1 MTYAR
6 DLAHQRPDEIALRD
20 RVQALTWSQVD
31 ARLTDAALA
40 LQQCDLGPARRVAVL
55 ARNSVDTLLAYVSC
69 TLAGTS
75 AVAVNSHLT
84 APETAFILQDSG
96 AVLVLCDTDTAKVAV
111 DAARIAGIDDVIAW
125 GSGDLPAGATPW
137 ERWATGG
144 GEPRT
149 DVRPSRTL
157 VYTSGTTGRPKGV
170 ELPMTSWVGG
180 ENIEE
185 HLERLKSNR
194 MVAFGRHLVVGP
206 LYHSGPL
213 TGSRLVAG
221 GTPVTILQKFD
232 AEELLQT
239 IERDGIGSTIMVPT
253 HFQRL
258 LAVPEERRR
267 AVDTSSL
274 AYVLQVGAKCPVDVK
289 RAMIDWL
296 GPIVWESYGA
306 SEVGTTCMISAS
318 EWLERPGSV
327 GRAVPPFE
335 AFVKADDGTLA
346 PPNTEG
352 PLWFRDSSGHGV
364 TYTNGARTGDEFT
377 LGEIGRMDED
387 GYVWI
392 TDRLSDMVVSGGVN
406 IYPAEVEQAL
416 RQHPS
421 VGDVACI
428 GIPHQ
433 EMGESLVAFV
443 VADDPKAPPVFDE
456 LDRYARELLA
466 GYKIPR
472 VVYLVDSLPTTAV
485 GKVDKRAIRRLLD
498 TQEPMLNRLTRTI
511 GAAT

>member
-1 MTYAR
+1 
-6 DLAHQRPDEIALRD
+6 
-20 RVQALTWSQVD
+20 
-31 ARLTDAALA
+31 
-40 LQQCDLGPARRVAVL
+40 
-55 ARNSVDTLLAYVSC
+55 
-69 TLAGTS
+69 
-75 AVAVNSHLT
+75 
-84 APETAFILQDSG
+84 
-96 AVLVLCDTDTAKVAV
+96 
-111 DAARIAGIDDVIAW
+111 
-125 GSGDLPAGATPW
+125 
-137 ERWATGG
+137 
-144 GEPRT
+144 
-149 DVRPSRTL
+149 
-157 VYTSGTTGRPKGV
+157 
-170 ELPMTSWVGG
+170 MTSWVGG

-185 HLERLKSNR
+185 HLTALSSNR

-213 TGSRLVAG
+213 TGTRLLAG

-232 AEELLQT
+232 AEELLLTVQ
-239 IERDGIGSTIMVPT
+239 RDAIGSTIMVPT

-258 LAVPEERRR
+258 LAVPAERRQ

-306 SEVGTTCMISAS
+306 SEVGTTCMISAA

-335 AFVKADDGTLA
+335 AFIKSEDGTPA
-346 PPNTEG
+346 PPDTEG
-352 PLWFRDSSGHGV
+352 PLWFRDTAGHGV
-364 TYTNGARTGDEFT
+364 TYTSGARTGAEFT
-377 LGEIGRMDED
+377 LGEIGRMDRD

-416 RQHPS
+416 RRHPS
-421 VGDVACI
+421 VGDIACI
-428 GIPHQ
+428 GIPHP

-443 VADDPKAPPVFDE
+443 VPADPKAPPVFDE
-456 LDRYARELLA
+456 LDRYGRELLA

-485 GKVDKRAIRRLLD
+485 GKVDKRAIRRLHD
-498 TQEPMLNRLTRTI
+498 EQEPTLNRLTKP
-511 GAAT
+511 